1 MYSISIIK
9 SAINLYFKLKKDNIV
24 GKNKINYI
32 QQTFNIHIN
41 TLYNW
46 INKYYNIN
54 NETFDFSTYKTNFIY
69 NNVKITSHIENFVLN
84 SIDNNYRIFNW

>member
-24 GKNKINYI
+24 GKNRINYI

-54 NETFDFSTYKTNFIY
+54 NETFDFSTYKTNFKY